1 MTRLPLLLAS
11 FALTGMAAGLGPALA
26 NPDGASPAP
35 ANPEAAQSPA
45 TTLPTADPQV
55 YQYRVEHPLYGD
67 IGTYTNIV
75 TRSGDTANVETKLNV
90 VVKLLGIVVH
100 RQEAERVEHWQHDRL
115 TLFRGVTETNGK
127 PMEVD
132 GEARGDAFV
141 ISSPTGTIRAPADI
155 RPTNPWSPT
164 VLNADVVMSTK
175 SGRIFPA
182 HLNDVKDE
190 VVETAAGKPERLR
203 RFDVMT
209 DKPQTVWLDEHNV
222 PVAFRTIE
230 DGTPIDFV
238 LTRYPS
244 GAPQPWAGPTTD
256 HPETAG
262 ARQTAAG
269 NQR

>member
-1 MTRLPLLLAS
+1 MTKLPLLLAS
-11 FALTGMAAGLGPALA
+11 FALIGAAAGLRPALA
-26 NPDGASPAP
+26 DPAG
-35 ANPEAAQSPA
+35 ANPAGGTPETPGPPA
-45 TTLPTADPQV
+45 QV

-75 TRSGDTANVETKLNV
+75 TRSGDTADVETKLHV

-100 RQEAERVEHWQHDRL
+100 RQEAERREHWQHDRL

-127 PMEVD
+127 PIEVE
-132 GEARGDAFV
+132 GEAEGNAFV
-141 ISSPTGTIRAPADI
+141 ITSPAGTVTAPADI
-155 RPTNPWSPT
+155 RPTNPWSPS
-164 VLNADVVMSTK
+164 VLKAEMVMSTK

-203 RFDVMT
+203 RFDVVT
-209 DKPQTVWLDEHNV
+209 DKPQTVWLDDHNV
-222 PVAFRTIE
+222 PVAFRTVE

-244 GAPQPWAGPTTD
+244 GAPQPWAGPDTD
-256 HPETAG
+256 RPATAV
-262 ARQTAAG
+262 ASQTAHG
-269 NQR
+269 DQP